1 MLDTQPDSRSDRPD
15 YFGPGCDVA
24 SADMIGVGRKTAPGA
39 DELRLRAAVRLVD
52 VAALG
57 ARSARVARVHC
68 DKGDARKRGLV
79 AEERTQLEERPRMQ
93 RRSLSL
99 SNRYPIADAI
109 EVFNGDAA
117 AGVFGLANDRLAD
130 DVIRVCV
137 KVALPPSELSEMT
150 FGALGTSGLKS
161 GAELGD
167 AGASGQSGL
176 AGVGC
181 AVRVHGEVANAEV
194 DAKPS
199 IRIDGRTVGYLD
211 GHEQVELALAVHEV
225 GLTANS
231 LKASSMVR
239 ADSAR
244 HDDAPVEREQADT
257 IETVLERVDALVV
270 GDGAERLEGAE
281 LRLVA
286 TVDLKDLRD
295 RADGML
301 GRESKPV
308 TEIAVVQPLE
318 LDLVGALSLKS
329 PLGQPRT
336 RLVYAPHRG
345 KQTVPLFGR
354 DEQLDRRNEFHSYS
368 RTPSITKHKE
378 TALPLGPVG
387 PSFRAGER

>member
-244 HDDAPVEREQADT
+244 HDDAPVEREKADA
-257 IETVLERVDALVV
+257 IETVLECVDPLVV
-270 GDGAERLEGAE
+270 RDGPVRLEARA
-281 LRLVA
+281 LRFVSL
-286 TVDLKDLRD
+286 VDLADLRD
-295 RADGML
+295 GSHRVL
-301 GRESKPV
+301 GREPELVAHRPV
-308 TEIAVVQPLE
+308 MQALQD
-318 LDLVGALSLKS
+318 DLVGAL
-329 PLGQPRT
+329 
-336 RLVYAPHRG
+336 
-345 KQTVPLFGR
+345 
-354 DEQLDRRNEFHSYS
+354 RR
-368 RTPSITKHKE
+368 
-378 TALPLGPVG
+378 
-387 PSFRAGER
+387 ERQAREP